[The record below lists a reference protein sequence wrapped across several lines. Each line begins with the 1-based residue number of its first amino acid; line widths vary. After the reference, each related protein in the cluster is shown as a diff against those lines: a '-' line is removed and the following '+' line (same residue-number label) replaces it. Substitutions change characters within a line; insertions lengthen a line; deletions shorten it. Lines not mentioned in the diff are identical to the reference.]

1 MKTEISSSHSE
12 TARDSPET
20 PLVWGFLGQLS
31 GMHARSPTGLA
42 MSNLAPLLGLL
53 SVGSSN
59 CQVPSNHGK
68 QPPNMQLPKLG
79 LPGSRGDRNIA

>member
-20 PLVWGFLGQLS
+20 PLVWGFSGQMR
-31 GMHARSPTGLA
+31 GMHARSSTGLA
-42 MSNLAPLLGLL
+42 MSNLAPFLGLQ
-53 SVGSSN
+53 SVGYSN
-59 CQVPSNHGK
+59 RQVPSNHGK

-79 LPGSRGDRNIA
+79 LPSSRGDRNVA